1 MLESRMERPLSK
13 VNFFYG
19 LVEMGHDGPAHLAV
33 SAAASLVG
41 VAVVTQV
48 GPVSREL
55 LNPLPVARVPSYTL
69 AKIGDGIRLILGV

>member
-19 LVEMGHDGPAHLAV
+19 LVEMGHDGPANLAV
-33 SAAASLVG
+33 RAAASLVG

-48 GPVSREL
+48 GPVNRKFL
-55 LNPLPVARVPSYTL
+55 DRCPVGRVPSYTL
-69 AKIGDGIRLILGV
+69 AKIGDGIRLILGI